1 MGSFIATRLVR
12 LVATLLAVSFLT
24 FLLVNLLPG
33 DAINA
38 LIPIEAQQDQE
49 YVAQVRAEW
58 GLDDPM
64 LVRYGK
70 WLGDAVRG
78 DLGDSIVTSRAV
90 SSEIAH
96 RIPVTGELM
105 IVTVIFSVLLAVP
118 LGVMSAYREGSRLDQ
133 FISGGAQFALSVPG
147 FVAGLLFIYVF
158 AMKLG
163 WFPATG
169 WTRISNSI
177 SGNLMTVTLPALSLS
192 VIEVAVYTR
201 VVRSDL
207 VTTLK
212 EDYILSARSKG
223 LKDGFILFRHALR
236 PSSLTL
242 ITVVGLNIGLLL
254 GGTVVV
260 EFLFAL
266 PGLGKRLLD
275 AIFQRDFMMV
285 QGITVFVAM
294 VYVVVNT
301 LVDLVY
307 LVVDPRIRK
316 AD

>member
-1 MGSFIATRLVR
+1 M
-12 LVATLLAVSFLT
+12 ATLLAVSFLT

-58 GLDDPM
+58 GLNDPM

-105 IVTVIFSVLLAVP
+105 IVTVVFSVLMAVP

-133 FISGGAQFALSVPG
+133 VISGGAQFALSVPG

-192 VIEVAVYTR
+192 VIEVAVYAR

-212 EDYILSARSKG
+212 EE
-223 LKDGFILFRHALR
+223 
-236 PSSLTL
+236 
-242 ITVVGLNIGLLL
+242 IGRAH
-254 GGTVVV
+254 V
-260 EFLFAL
+260 
-266 PGLGKRLLD
+266 
-275 AIFQRDFMMV
+275 
-285 QGITVFVAM
+285 
-294 VYVVVNT
+294 
-301 LVDLVY
+301 
-307 LVVDPRIRK
+307 
-316 AD
+316 

>member
-1 MGSFIATRLVR
+1 MR

-64 LVRYGK
+64 LVRYGR

-105 IVTVIFSVLLAVP
+105 IVTVVFSVLLAVP

-133 FISGGAQFALSVPG
+133 VISGGAQFALSVPG

>member
-1 MGSFIATRLVR
+1 MR
-12 LVATLLAVSFLT
+12 LVATLLVVSFLT

-90 SSEIAH
+90 SSEIVH

-133 FISGGAQFALSVPG
+133 IISGGAQFALSVPG

-301 LVDLVY
+301 LVDFVY